1 MCIRDSFN
9 THKILDSN
17 LKLLESDRY
26 DLINQDSLK
35 YLENEQLQPFD
46 YVFLDPPFNQGLIP
60 LILSLI
66 SKQNLIDSKSKIYV
80 ESEFEIDLE
89 LLNSNIKYN
98 CTIEKQKKIRE
109 CLLLSD
115 KLGLTMKKIA
125 IYPGSFDPITNGHID
140 VIKRAS
146 KLFDEV
152 IIAITQNASKS
163 SFLSIDERVSA
174 AENSISSLK
183 NTKVMS
189 FNSLLVDFAKEHN
202 AQIIIRG
209 LRAVSDFE
217 YEFQLSGMNKRLNS
231 EIETLFMTPSEE
243 FANISS
249 SLVREILL
257 LGGDIS
263 PFVPGEVKKIL
274 LDIAKK

>member
-1 MCIRDSFN
+1 M
-9 THKILDSN
+9 
-17 LKLLESDRY
+17 
-26 DLINQDSLK
+26 
-35 YLENEQLQPFD
+35 
-46 YVFLDPPFNQGLIP
+46 
-60 LILSLI
+60 
-66 SKQNLIDSKSKIYV
+66 
-80 ESEFEIDLE
+80 
-89 LLNSNIKYN
+89 
-98 CTIEKQKKIRE
+98 
-109 CLLLSD
+109 SD
-115 KLGLTMKKIA
+115 KLKLTMKKIA
-125 IYPGSFDPITNGHID
+125 IYPGSFDPITNGHVD
-140 VIKRAS
+140 LIKRAS

-152 IIAITQNASKS
+152 VIAITQNANKS
-163 SFLSIDERVSA
+163 GFLSIDQRVSA

-183 NTKVMS
+183 NTKVPS

-263 PFVPGEVKKIL
+263 PFVPSEVKKIL
-274 LDIAKK
+274 LNIAKK

>member
-1 MCIRDSFN
+1 M
-9 THKILDSN
+9 
-17 LKLLESDRY
+17 
-26 DLINQDSLK
+26 
-35 YLENEQLQPFD
+35 
-46 YVFLDPPFNQGLIP
+46 
-60 LILSLI
+60 
-66 SKQNLIDSKSKIYV
+66 
-80 ESEFEIDLE
+80 
-89 LLNSNIKYN
+89 
-98 CTIEKQKKIRE
+98 
-109 CLLLSD
+109 
-115 KLGLTMKKIA
+115 MKKIA

-140 VIKRAS
+140 LIKRAA

-152 IIAITQNASKS
+152 IVAITQNANKS
-163 SFLSIDERVSA
+163 SFLSIDQRVNA
-174 AENSISSLK
+174 AENSLNSVK
-183 NTKVMS
+183 NAKVLS
-189 FNSLLVDFAKEHN
+189 FNSLLVDFASEHN

-263 PFVPGEVKKIL
+263 PFVPIEVKKIL
-274 LDIAKK
+274 LDMP